1 MTSQRAINIWGVLHQ
16 KEHQDIYKLLMK
28 HKNLGLTISQMSECL
43 NVPILSLL
51 AHLSELLKVE
61 IVHSQH
67 QAGSI
72 VYKINWST
80 VQGFLQFKRY

>member
-28 HKNLGLTISQMSECL
+28 HKKLGLTISQMSEFL
-43 NVPILSLL
+43 NLPILSLL

-67 QAGSI
+67 QAGT
-72 VYKINWST
+72 VTYKINWST
-80 VQGFLQFKRY
+80 VQNFLQFQR